1 MCWKFSRNLLPVAL
15 KVEVR
20 TCLLGGLFLDLEGSE
35 SMTAGWWP
43 FRVHVVVDT
52 GGCPKPALARLL
64 APRKLA
70 GKWVDFKRR
79 MLGAGQFGVEQG
91 CVLLGGEEGSSGGE
105 GRVWPHSNSFS
116 RQRTPRCLQLWSKSE
131 TQTGCP
137 FWTRNQQQWSAV
149 ETQQEGPSN
158 LKGHLGSG
166 ANIRRTVHT
175 RPSRLLVIWGGERGQ
190 ERDWIPCLCK
200 NVGEN
205 KRN

>member
-52 GGCPKPALARLL
+52 GGCPKPAFARLL

-91 CVLLGGEEGSSGGE
+91 CVLVGGGEGSSGG
-105 GRVWPHSNSFS
+105 GRVGL
-116 RQRTPRCLQLWSKSE
+116 TTLQLLFSSKNTRVSAAV
-131 TQTGCP
+131 TQIRDPDRVPLLDKKPATMKCSWNSARGSLQP
-137 FWTRNQQQWSAV
+137 QGAPGFWGQHKENSTYKTLQIA
-149 ETQQEGPSN
+149 
-158 LKGHLGSG
+158 GHMRGRE
-166 ANIRRTVHT
+166 A
-175 RPSRLLVIWGGERGQ
+175 PGERL
-190 ERDWIPCLCK
+190 IPCLCK